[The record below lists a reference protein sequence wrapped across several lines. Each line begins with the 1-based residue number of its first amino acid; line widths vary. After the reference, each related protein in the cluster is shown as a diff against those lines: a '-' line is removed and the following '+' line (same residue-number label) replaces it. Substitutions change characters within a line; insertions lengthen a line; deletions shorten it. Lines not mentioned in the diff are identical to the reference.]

1 MRKAKPKNVPPP
13 GKYQVPPT
21 DTFKIKAPNVGF
33 GKAIRSTIFPAE
45 KVTKPEVAPSDAG
58 GSFVIA

>member
-1 MRKAKPKNVPPP
+1 VPP
-13 GKYQVPPT
+13 V
-21 DTFKIKAPNVGF
+21 DTFKSKAPNANI
-33 GKAIRSTIFPAE
+33 GKAVRSTIFPAE